1 MNPAPLISINGQN
14 MKKSSTNNITFNNR
28 VYPLQICLTKDEV
41 IFNIQENFAFQYYQ
55 LKLSFQEFLKLHK
68 YFRLFDNLNE
78 IYEDIIKMDI
88 NIKDINTNKGEIT
101 LIINILINNSKSEIN
116 FFLNKKDI
124 DKNKD
129 IDIIISNYNLL
140 KKEYDELLEKYKR
153 LLPPPCNS
161 LILKNSN
168 KSEKFI
174 SQILEWCG
182 YKRMELIFRATRDGF
197 HSLD

>member
-28 VYPLQICLTKDEV
+28 VYLLQICLTNDEV
-41 IFNIQENFAFQYYQ
+41 ILNIQEKFALQYYQ

-101 LIINILINNSKSEIN
+101 LIINIVINNNKSEIN
-116 FFLNKKDI
+116 FVLNKKDI

-129 IDIIISNYNLL
+129 IDIIISNYN
-140 KKEYDELLEKYKR
+140 
-153 LLPPPCNS
+153 
-161 LILKNSN
+161 
-168 KSEKFI
+168 
-174 SQILEWCG
+174 
-182 YKRMELIFRATRDGF
+182 
-197 HSLD
+197 